1 MNRRR
6 SFWKR
11 TCEAILLIGM
21 AAAGY
26 VLGLHA
32 GREEHA
38 GRADFSTYTPE
49 ELSWVAEGIM
59 EEISELRDDLRE
71 IRGMQGFIE
80 EGPVTIYTMDGNV
93 WGYYGNLDIIIHD
106 DGSAEAVLN
115 DAWLVGTTDED
126 FY

>member
-6 SFWKR
+6 SFWKI
-11 TCEAILLIGM
+11 TCMVVLLIGG

-59 EEISELRDDLRE
+59 EEISELWDDLQE
-71 IRGMQGFIE
+71 IRGCRASQRRGRSQSTQGTETSGAI
-80 EGPVTIYTMDGNV
+80 M
-93 WGYYGNLDIIIHD
+93 
-106 DGSAEAVLN
+106 
-115 DAWLVGTTDED
+115 GTWTSSSTTTAPLRRS
-126 FY
+126 

>member
-6 SFWKR
+6 SFWKKF
-11 TCEAILLIGM
+11 GM
-21 AAAGY
+21 AALLINMVAVGY
-26 VLGLHA
+26 VLGLRV
-32 GREEHA
+32 GREEHT

-71 IRGMQGFIE
+71 IRGMQGFAE
-80 EGPVTIYTMDGNV
+80 EGPVTIYTRDGNV

-106 DGSAEAVLN
+106 DGSTEAVLN
-115 DAWLVGTTDED
+115 DAWLVGTTAED
-126 FY
+126 FH

>member
-1 MNRRR
+1 MNRRC

-11 TCEAILLIGM
+11 TCMVVLLIGM

-32 GREEHA
+32 GRD
-38 GRADFSTYTPE
+38 DFS
-49 ELSWVAEGIM
+49 A
-59 EEISELRDDLRE
+59 RE
-71 IRGMQGFIE
+71 SK

-115 DAWLVGTTDED
+115 DAWLVGTTDEN